1 MLLGVLTFSGEPARS
16 CCTRWCSAA
25 SRSSRSIIGTF
36 AVRRRRQRRA
46 RALPGPDRRR
56 HRSPRCCSYPIT
68 DVDDGRPRPPRGEA
82 RAQLGRH
89 LLLRADRPRAS
100 PRALFVITDYY
111 TSTRFAPVQVDGQ
124 ASETGHATNII
135 QGLAQ
140 GLQATAAPGARDRA
154 RHLRRVRARRH
165 LRHRRRRDGAAL
177 ADRPDRRARRVRPDH
192 RQRRRHRRDGGHA
205 RRGPQ
210 RHRPAGRGRQH
221 DQGRHQGLRDR
232 LRRARR
238 AGAVRGVQDRAASE
252 ESAAPIEFAARRPAR
267 AHRPADRRHDGQ
279 PVRRALDG
287 GRRPRRRRRRRGGAP
302 PVPRE
307 AGDHGRHRAARVRP
321 VRGHRDQRRP
331 ARDDHPVA
339 DPDRRHVI
347 VGMLSVRCSA
357 AC

>member
-1 MLLGVLTFSGEPARS
+1 MMGDLA
-16 CCTRWCSAA
+16 
-25 SRSSRSIIGTF
+25 
-36 AVRRRRQRRA
+36 RRA
-46 RALPGPDRRR
+46 TRRSWTDLYFCALIGLAV
-56 HRSPRCCSYPIT
+56 T
-68 DVDDGRPRPPRGEA
+68 G
-82 RAQLGRH
+82 
-89 LLLRADRPRAS
+89 
-100 PRALFVITDYY
+100 ALFVITDYY
-111 TSTRFAPVQVDGQ
+111 TSTRFAPVRSTAR

-154 RHLRRVRARRH
+154 RDLGRVRAGRH
-165 LRHRRRRDGAAL
+165 LRHRRGRDGAAL
-177 ADRPDRRARRVRPDH
+177 AVRPDRRARRLRPDH
-192 RQRRRHRRDGGHA
+192 RQRGRHRRDGEHA
-205 RRGPQ
+205 RGGPR

-238 AGAVRGVQDRAASE
+238 ARAVRRVQDRARGE
-252 ESAAPIEFAARRPAR
+252 RAACVVELRARRPGGADG
-267 AHRPADRRHDGQ
+267 PADRRHDGL

-287 GRRPRRRRRRRGGAP
+287 GRRPRRRRRRRGGPP

-321 VRGHRDQRRP
+321 VRGHRDPRRA

-339 DPDRRHVI
+339 DPDRGHRDRRPP
-347 VGMLSVRCSA
+347 VGTRCSA